1 MGISCMISLNCDYHR
16 DALIIMSKTIS
27 IRYRGTIFDLY
38 TPSDHQ
44 IYFLIISLHL
54 KINCVVVYGHF
65 VYDITKL
72 RLSQG
77 CVDYTV
83 KNDLDSSSRHH
94 FWPIY
99 TFRSSNL
106 FIDHFIAS
114 KNRLVSVYGL
124 LVYGITKLRLLK
136 GCVDYTVKNNL
147 DSSSRHHFW
156 PIYTFRSSNIFID
169 HFIASKNWLVSVYG
183 NSVYGITKLRLLKGC
198 FDYTVKN
205 DLDSLSRHHFW
216 PIYTFRSSNLFI
228 DHYIASKNK
237 LRCRLWAFRVWY
249 H

>member
-1 MGISCMISLNCDYHR
+1 MYDITKLRLSQGCVDYTVKNDLDSSSRHHFWPIFTFRSSNLFIDHFIASKNWLVSVYGPSVYGITKLRLLKGCFDYTVKNDLDSLSRHHFWPIYTFRSSN
-16 DALIIMSKTIS
+16 LF
-27 IRYRGTIFDLY
+27 FDHL
-38 TPSDHQ
+38 
-44 IYFLIISLHL
+44 LHL

-72 RLSQG
+72 WLSQG

-169 HFIASKNWLVSVYG
+169 HFIASKNR
-183 NSVYGITKLRLLKGC
+183 LR
-198 FDYTVKN
+198 
-205 DLDSLSRHHFW
+205 
-216 PIYTFRSSNLFI
+216 
-228 DHYIASKNK
+228 
-237 LRCRLWAFRVWY
+237 
-249 H
+249 